1 MKAGVAP
8 DWSDGPVECRECGR
22 PMRPGRRR
30 REETGVWAGTVRYGA
45 GGRCST
51 CYRRVGPPWAEAGA
65 PSSDRAAEQ
74 RRRPASGGSAVVSAP
89 AVGEPLTMRWRLP
102 PGDEPLAHRELEAL
116 AALAGHLRERGL
128 VLCAR
133 PQVRLTY
140 GRAATITVSCR
151 VRPAGGEGAGVRR
164 RREGAV
170 AC

>member
-1 MKAGVAP
+1 MRV
-8 DWSDGPVECRECGR
+8 R
-22 PMRPGRRR
+22 PQITIHADSSTGRRR
-30 REETGVWAGTVRYGA
+30 
-45 GGRCST
+45 S
-51 CYRRVGPPWAEAGA
+51 
-65 PSSDRAAEQ
+65 
-74 RRRPASGGSAVVSAP
+74 ASGGSAVVSAP

-151 VRPAGGEGAGVRR
+151 VRPAGARRPASSGASSS
-164 RREGAV
+164 
-170 AC
+170 

>member
-1 MKAGVAP
+1 MKARVAP
-8 DWSDGPVECRECGR
+8 NWSDGPVECRECGR

-30 REETGVWAGTVRYGA
+30 REETGVWADTIRYGA

-65 PSSDRAAEQ
+65 PPSDRVTEQ
-74 RRRPASGGSAVVSAP
+74 RRRPASDRSTVVSAP
-89 AVGEPLTMRWRLP
+89 AVGGPLTMRWKLP

-116 AALAGHLRERGL
+116 AALAGHLRETGL
-128 VLCAR
+128 VLAAR
-133 PQVRLTY
+133 PQVQLTY
-140 GRAATITVSCR
+140 GRAAMITVSCR
-151 VRPAGGEGAGVRR
+151 VRPAGDEGAGVRR